1 VDLKA
6 RHDRAPWP
14 PRDLRPIA
22 DEFREVVAV
31 VGYQPPATNEFHRTE
46 SSPMHASRKKG
57 AACFSPA
64 RLHEVRFW
72 VRIVNVHRPLS
83 RLWIV
88 LWLAPNEP
96 DMSVSAPRIFRS
108 FRAMISPAL
117 ASARLP
123 TGAHPCWGA
132 LRKTRKTPWRLGA
145 GRHSVSGS
153 GRIPRGRSAQAPRT
167 QRRHHR
173 PHRGPSLGPRR
184 YQFDVSCDQIGR
196 RIFHSVTSVSPPS
209 DQPRL
214 PFFGWLREH
223 RFAIRSV
230 SYFTLPEFFS
240 GRPEPLKLLEIL

>member
-123 TGAHPCWGA
+123 TGAIPVGVRCEKLVKLRGA
-132 LRKTRKTPWRLGA
+132 WVPGATPFRDPGEFPGGEALKHQGHKGAIIDLIEARL
-145 GRHSVSGS
+145 SDLVDMSS
-153 GRIPRGRSAQAPRT
+153 M
-167 QRRHHR
+167 
-173 PHRGPSLGPRR
+173 SL
-184 YQFDVSCDQIGR
+184 
-196 RIFHSVTSVSPPS
+196 
-209 DQPRL
+209 
-214 PFFGWLREH
+214 
-223 RFAIRSV
+223 AIRSAGA
-230 SYFTLPEFFS
+230 SS
-240 GRPEPLKLLEIL
+240 IA